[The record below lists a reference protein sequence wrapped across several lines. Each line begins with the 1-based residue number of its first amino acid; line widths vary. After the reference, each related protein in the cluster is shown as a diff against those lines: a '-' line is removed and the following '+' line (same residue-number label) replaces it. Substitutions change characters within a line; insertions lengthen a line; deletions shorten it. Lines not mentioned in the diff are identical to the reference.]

1 VTSQCSSFTNWKA
14 KAKLLEPKEI
24 AQDAGEAF
32 SWLNIRT
39 VLAVGN
45 ADLQNFI
52 GQKQNPEINQKAR
65 IARSRFSWN
74 FGNDNVASA

>member
-1 VTSQCSSFTNWKA
+1 VKSQCSSFTNWKA
-14 KAKLLEPKEI
+14 KAKLLGPKEI

-45 ADLQNFI
+45 ADLLNSI
-52 GQKQNPEINQKAR
+52 GLERNLELDLKAR
-65 IARSRFSWN
+65 PKYAAQF
-74 FGNDNVASA
+74 

>member
-1 VTSQCSSFTNWKA
+1 MSQCTSFTNWKA

-45 ADLQNFI
+45 ADLLNSI
-52 GQKQNPEINQKAR
+52 GLERNLELDLKAR
-65 IARSRFSWN
+65 PKYAALFPM
-74 FGNDNVASA
+74 ALKY

>member
-1 VTSQCSSFTNWKA
+1 M
-14 KAKLLEPKEI
+14 LEPKEI

-45 ADLQNFI
+45 ADLLNSI
-52 GQKQNPEINQKAR
+52 GLEQDLKAR
-65 IARSRFSWN
+65 PKYAAQF
-74 FGNDNVASA
+74 

>member
-1 VTSQCSSFTNWKA
+1 MSQCTSFTNWKA

-39 VLAVGN
+39 VLVVGN
-45 ADLQNFI
+45 ADLLNSI
-52 GQKQNPEINQKAR
+52 GLEIDLKAR
-65 IARSRFSWN
+65 PKDATQF
-74 FGNDNVASA
+74 

>member
-1 VTSQCSSFTNWKA
+1 MSQCSSSTNWKE

-39 VLAVGN
+39 VLAVES
-45 ADLQNFI
+45 ADLLNSI
-52 GQKQNPEINQKAR
+52 DLERNLELDLKAR
-65 IARSRFSWN
+65 PKYAVLFPM
-74 FGNDNVASA
+74 ALKC

>member
-39 VLAVGN
+39 VLAVEN
-45 ADLQNFI
+45 ADLLNSI
-52 GQKQNPEINQKAR
+52 GLERNLELDLKAR
-65 IARSRFSWN
+65 PKYAAQF
-74 FGNDNVASA
+74 

>member
-1 VTSQCSSFTNWKA
+1 MSQCSSSTNWKE

-39 VLAVGN
+39 VLAVES
-45 ADLQNFI
+45 ADLLNSI
-52 GQKQNPEINQKAR
+52 DLERNLELDLKAR
-65 IARSRFSWN
+65 PKYAVLFPM
-74 FGNDNVASA
+74 ALKY

>member
-1 VTSQCSSFTNWKA
+1 MSQCSSFTNWKA
-14 KAKLLEPKEI
+14 EAKLLEPKEI

-45 ADLQNFI
+45 ADLLNSI
-52 GQKQNPEINQKAR
+52 GLERNLKAR
-65 IARSRFSWN
+65 PKYAAQF
-74 FGNDNVASA
+74 

>member
-1 VTSQCSSFTNWKA
+1 MSQCSSFTNWKA
-14 KAKLLEPKEI
+14 EAKLLEPKEI

-45 ADLQNFI
+45 ADLLNSI
-52 GQKQNPEINQKAR
+52 GLERNLELDLKAR
-65 IARSRFSWN
+65 PKYAAQF
-74 FGNDNVASA
+74 

>member
-1 VTSQCSSFTNWKA
+1 VALAKVKSQCSSFTNWKA

-39 VLAVGN
+39 VLVVGN
-45 ADLQNFI
+45 ADLLNSI
-52 GQKQNPEINQKAR
+52 GLELDLKAR
-65 IARSRFSWN
+65 PKDAAQF
-74 FGNDNVASA
+74 